1 MFGLIEWTVH
11 QGLESAESGALCLRK
26 YFNLIG
32 AFFVDRVEGFFN
44 AGEMWILLGPVF
56 SAERPLHC
64 SNRVLFFFIEL
75 ENYLF
80 KGFFFLI
87 IILLLVL
94 GRLVDAV

>member
-1 MFGLIEWTVH
+1 VLGLIEWTVH
-11 QGLESAESGALCLRK
+11 QGLESVESGAESLRK
-26 YFNLIG
+26 YFNLVG
-32 AFFVDRVEGFFN
+32 TFFIHRVEGFFN
-44 AGEMWILLGPVF
+44 ARKMWILQRPVF
-56 SAERPLHC
+56 CAERPLHC

-80 KGFFFLI
+80 EGIFFLI